1 MSWGFFKKAKR
12 GLKKAGQWLK
22 NALNKSAEVM
32 KKTKPILQQIENDFA
47 AGQAD
52 APEFKKSWG
61 RMRKLTQIADDVINV
76 NQNVQNGDLVGA
88 INYAGRQFVPKFRV

>member
-47 AGQAD
+47 AAQAD
-52 APEFKKSWG
+52 APEFKKSWDFHNS
-61 RMRKLTQIADDVINV
+61 LCSFNSFNHILQ
-76 NQNVQNGDLVGA
+76 L
-88 INYAGRQFVPKFRV
+88 QFL